1 MILACV
7 LLILVVSMSPIPS
20 LPLAHGLSSGS
31 SVYVDEN
38 SPITGQEG
46 TSVTVTVRL
55 TLAADQSINAY
66 DARLNY
72 TGFGN
77 ILLATSIDTS
87 NNVFTSLGG
96 GYPVAECIDGVIWAN
111 TKCASDDFRSGL
123 IHVAL
128 GIFSNVLNGPVNGG
142 VLFSATFRVNGNGTS
157 LFTIDRANLLNPGVG
172 FPSNPQYV
180 PVITKGGVFGNSGV
194 VAFFNYATSNPSISP
209 SPLPTVPVSFDA
221 GLSFDATG
229 SNSITSYSWIFGD
242 GATGSGKT
250 IYHTYNVS
258 GTYQV
263 FMKASTATASG
274 NITRSLIVF
283 PALGTLLIT
292 VKGNGGPLPSDVVV
306 RLYNSSQ
313 SSAFVSRVATL
324 GNVTF
329 TGLVPGS
336 YQARFSGTGV
346 INSTRTESVT
356 PGWTN
361 LDTVYLD
368 LVPPTPNYGGI
379 IFLGSLAAAIFV
391 FLGFLVFRWRRTRRL
406 RPAKSKRLR
415 KNGN

>member
-1 MILACV
+1 
-7 LLILVVSMSPIPS
+7 
-20 LPLAHGLSSGS
+20 
-31 SVYVDEN
+31 VDEN
-38 SPITGQEG
+38 SPITGQQG
-46 TSVTVTVRL
+46 TSVSVTVRL

-66 DARLNY
+66 DVRLNY

-87 NNVFTSLGG
+87 NNVFKSLGG

-128 GIFSNVLNGPVNGG
+128 GIFSNVLNGPIPGG
-142 VLFSATFRVNGNGTS
+142 VLFSATFKVKGNGTS
-157 LFTIDRANLLNPGVG
+157 LFTVDRANLLNPGVG

-209 SPLPTVPVSFDA
+209 SLLPTIPVSFDA
-221 GLSFDATG
+221 GITFDAG
-229 SNSITSYSWIFGD
+229 SSNTIASYSWNFGD
-242 GATGSGKT
+242 GSTGSGKT
-250 IYHTYNVS
+250 PYHAYNVS

-274 NITRSLIVF
+274 NITRSLIVV

-313 SSAFVSRVATL
+313 TSAFVSRVATL

-329 TGLVPGS
+329 TGLVPGN
-336 YQARFSGTGV
+336 YQAKFSGSGV
-346 INSTRTESVT
+346 MNSTRTESVT

-368 LVPPTPNYGGI
+368 LVPAPPNYGGV
-379 IFLGSLAAAIFV
+379 IFLGSLLAAVVV
-391 FLGFLVFRWRRTRRL
+391 FLGFLVFRGRRTRKL